1 MLFIT
6 TSLTTLL
13 LIPINKLAL
22 FKVAGGQLE
31 FFCRPICTVSQL
43 VTLSLGWSFL
53 HSYTPGCF
61 QVRYL

>member
-31 FFCRPICTVSQL
+31 FFCCPICTVSQL
-43 VTLSLGWSFL
+43 VTLSLGWSF
-53 HSYTPGCF
+53 F
-61 QVRYL
+61 A